1 MTYFACGIAIRAGWN
16 SWETLHRLAIFS
28 ESRGFHSLWV
38 TEDSFR
44 EEALASLGALAVT
57 TNKIRLGAGVLN
69 PFTRAPPLIGMAAVT
84 LSRLSSGRF
93 ILGLGRGDDVIIQ
106 ERLGL
111 PYKKSFALL
120 RECMMVTKELQR
132 EKLSKQRRIG
142 RVSQVVGIDDLGVD
156 HVPVWIGT
164 GGTNGAIFAGKYSD
178 GLILNVY
185 SSVSY
190 AAYVRDQFLTAA
202 KAEGR
207 RTADLTTA
215 AFLPVFL
222 SHSDNTA
229 NYASIKRSIAT
240 WLGRF
245 SYGEMLLERSGVDKT
260 VFRGIAYNIRR
271 GRLDLAV
278 EFISNE
284 TVKLLCA
291 VGSHH
296 DIERRI
302 EDLRVAG
309 VNVVVLVPRL
319 QSFRAIARTLSPK

>member
-1 MTYFACGIAIRAGWN
+1 MTNFACGIAIRAGWN
-16 SWETLHRLAIFS
+16 SWETLRRLAKFS
-28 ESRGFHSLWV
+28 ESRGFHSLWM
-38 TEDSFR
+38 TEDIFR
-44 EEALASLGALAVT
+44 EEALASLGALAVA
-57 TNKIRLGAGVLN
+57 TNKIRLGVGVLN
-69 PFTRAPPLIGMAAVT
+69 PFTRAPQLLGMAAVT
-84 LSRLSSGRF
+84 LSRLSGGRF

-106 ERLGL
+106 KRLGL
-111 PYKKSFALL
+111 PFKKSFTLL
-120 RECMMVTKELQR
+120 RECLMVAKDLQN
-132 EKLSKQRRIG
+132 EKLNKQRRIG
-142 RVSQVVGIDDLGVD
+142 RISQVVDTDDLGVG

-185 SSVSY
+185 SSISY

-202 KAEGR
+202 KAKGR
-207 RTADLTTA
+207 RTADLTMA

-222 SHSDNTA
+222 SHSDNTT
-229 NYASIKRSIAT
+229 NYATIKRSIAA

-260 VFRGIAYNIRR
+260 IFRRITHNIKR
-271 GRLDLAV
+271 GRSDLAV

-284 TVKLLCA
+284 IVRLLCA
-291 VGSHH
+291 VGPRH

-309 VNVVVLVPRL
+309 VNTVVLVPRL
-319 QSFRAIARTLSPK
+319 QSFRAIARTLSTK